1 MRPSRK
7 PQNVDHFAKNSN
19 SEGLRVLRERFMHSI
34 ALYSPSFW
42 ASQGF
47 QLPAHTLAVVIDVL
61 RATSTMV
68 TAFSNGVQRINPVSS
83 VESAFLIQRNSSSIK
98 LAGEKGGIKIEGFDF
113 GNSPQEFLHSHSIAY
128 ELVMFTTNGTK
139 AFLATQSA
147 QEVIAASFLNLES
160 VVEKVAHWQGPVAY
174 FCAGTGADFS
184 LEDAIVAGAILDR
197 VDPLH
202 TLASLYRFTKND
214 LPSVFRQ
221 SINGR
226 NLLKIGLES
235 DIDFCLQINR
245 FPVLPYFDFTQGVID
260 CFMKQSSMG
269 QS

>member
-1 MRPSRK
+1 
-7 PQNVDHFAKNSN
+7 
-19 SEGLRVLRERFMHSI
+19 MHSI

-42 ASQGF
+42 SSQGF
-47 QLPAHTLAVVIDVL
+47 QLPENTLAVVIDVL

-68 TAFSNGVQRINPVSS
+68 TAFSNGVERISPVSS
-83 VESAFLIQRNSSSIK
+83 LERAFSIQKKFISIK

-113 GNSPQEFLHSHSIAY
+113 GNSPQEFLTPRQDHFD
-128 ELVMFTTNGTK
+128 LVMLTTNGTK

-160 VVEKVAHWQGPVAY
+160 VIEKVSLWHGPVAY
-174 FCAGTGADFS
+174 FCAGTGPDFS

-197 VDPLH
+197 VDPAH
-202 TLASLYRFTKND
+202 PLASLYRFTKND
-214 LPSVFRQ
+214 LPKIFRQ
-221 SINGR
+221 SNNGR

-245 FPVLPYFDFTQGVID
+245 FPVLPYFDFSQGVID
-260 CFMKQSSMG
+260 CFMKKSSMG